1 MSDYQTKE
9 AAQKSAEAQQ
19 NEENAGKE
27 LLNSFANYGKSVYEH
42 GKANV
47 ELAGAM
53 LHDAG
58 TYVADKAEDA
68 YNGAVNAAQNAG
80 NYVAEKAESAW
91 TGITNTAMATGEY
104 FSDKMNDAKDYAN
117 NKHNEFWADVEAMA
131 QQAQGKTLEAPAAA
145 TAVTAGAEIA
155 KAGIEMSETAK
166 AGISK
171 AKTMPDHKTTT
182 AAEKSDTEIA
192 QEDFLNGKDLPDQMP
207 SSEKQKV
214 IDQRRTALENK
225 DKEHAET
232 PVSEK
237 DEQAEAERLDG
248 LFKDALSGKFG
259 NGDDRKEALGSDYEV
274 IQSRINDYYA
284 QKAQSELDTEDM
296 AVAAPEM
303 SAECGA

>member
-104 FSDKMNDAKDYAN
+104 FSDKTKDMMDYAN
-117 NKHNEFWADVEAMA
+117 NKRNEFWADVETMA
-131 QQAQGKTLEAPAAA
+131 QQAQGKTLEAPIAA

-155 KAGIEMSETAK
+155 KAGTEISETAK

-171 AKTMPDHKTTT
+171 AKTMPDHKTAT
-182 AAEKSDTEIA
+182 AAEKSDAETA
-192 QEDFLNGKDLPDQMP
+192 Q
-207 SSEKQKV
+207 
-214 IDQRRTALENK
+214 LENK
-225 DKEHAET
+225 DKEHTET
-232 PVSEK
+232 PANEK

-259 NGDDRKEALGSDYEV
+259 NGDERKEALGADYEA

-284 QKAQSELDTEDM
+284 QKAQSELHTEDM
-296 AVAAPEM
+296 TVAAPEM